1 MSTTTHADELL
12 LYVAEANLKH
22 ATVES
27 LHALVVQT
35 YRATAH
41 ELV

>member
-22 ATVES
+22 ELS
-27 LHALVVQT
+27 HCMPWLFQT